1 MDNIY
6 NIVSD
11 MDVPVGMTV
20 RTNCPNCGQRTF
32 TVTNNMGS
40 LVWNCYRASCNVKG
54 GTRVRMSADDIRAG
68 FAGADDFAKQDT
80 FKLPEYVVPHDW
92 NVAEI
97 AWELYG
103 LDAEELGLLYD
114 VK

>member
-11 MDVPVGMTV
+11 MDVPVGMTKRELV
-20 RTNCPNCGQRTF
+20 P
-32 TVTNNMGS
+32 TVGEDIHS
-40 LVWNCYRASCNVKG
+40 DKQHGFACVELLSCILCVKG

-68 FAGADDFAKQDT
+68 FAGADEFAKQDT
-80 FKLPEYVVPHDW
+80 FKLPDYIVPHDW

-97 AWELYG
+97 AWELYE
-103 LDAEELGLLYD
+103 LDAEDSLA
-114 VK
+114 

>member
-1 MDNIY
+1 
-6 NIVSD
+6 
-11 MDVPVGMTV
+11 MDVLWGDRAHELSQLWAAYIHSHEQHVPCVTLP
-20 RTNCPNCGQRTF
+20 CILQRE
-32 TVTNNMGS
+32 
-40 LVWNCYRASCNVKG
+40 G

-68 FAGADDFAKQDT
+68 FAGADDYAKQDT

-103 LDAEELGLLYD
+103 
-114 VK
+114 